1 MNTIAL
7 LGFTIIFF
15 YCLSQILSF
24 YGVGQDVYGIYA
36 LFYIFLI
43 IFTLVLPTQYPK
55 V

>member
-15 YCLSQILSF
+15 YCLSQIF
-24 YGVGQDVYGIYA
+24 GFFGVGQDVYGVYV

-43 IFTLVLPTQYPK
+43 ICTLILPKEYPK
-55 V
+55 L